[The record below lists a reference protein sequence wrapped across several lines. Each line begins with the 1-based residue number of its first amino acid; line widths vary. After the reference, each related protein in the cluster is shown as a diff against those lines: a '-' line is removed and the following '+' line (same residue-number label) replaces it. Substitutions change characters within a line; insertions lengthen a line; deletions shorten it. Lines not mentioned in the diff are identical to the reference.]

1 MLVRAGAQKQ
11 EPREACQTV
20 REDRGHWQEGGTL
33 HSLSSDSKETHPQRS
48 EEGGLQ
54 DPGGDHSP
62 ETPARGLWIGRS
74 THSQSRNFQ
83 GPVQNENV
91 ALLVQKAAK
100 KSAKGKKL

>member
-20 REDRGHWQEGGTL
+20 TEDRGHWQEGGTL

-54 DPGGDHSP
+54 DPCEIKSDTVSP
-62 ETPARGLWIGRS
+62 SISHQVMGPDAMIFAFDMYIGNDR
-74 THSQSRNFQ
+74 TLY
-83 GPVQNENV
+83 VV
-91 ALLVQKAAK
+91 C
-100 KSAKGKKL
+100 